1 MKVYELL
8 SKVVTQTTWVNYYR
22 ELDGVHSLRLSGDL
36 STAWPS
42 NTETHWESMVW
53 AEASSEAVKL
63 LTVGCARH
71 SRRRLA

>member
-1 MKVYELL
+1 VFLMKVYELL

-42 NTETHWESMVW
+42 NTKTH
-53 AEASSEAVKL
+53 
-63 LTVGCARH
+63 
-71 SRRRLA
+71 

>member
-1 MKVYELL
+1 MGSWRERGGSLGGFVFLMKVYELL

-42 NTETHWESMVW
+42 NTKTH
-53 AEASSEAVKL
+53 
-63 LTVGCARH
+63 
-71 SRRRLA
+71 